1 MRRAPGDRSRNCP
14 LPSRRLA
21 CPTADGTPGGAA
33 PVARVQLQ
41 LLRRFELRC
50 DGAAIALPE
59 SAQRLLAFL
68 AVHGRPQHR
77 ASVAAT
83 LWMDTTEEKAGANLR
98 TALWRARRV
107 DAPVVA
113 CSGAYLCIEPG
124 VEVDAAEVIL
134 QARALLADPLADA
147 AHDPSIDTLSADLLP
162 EWYEDWVL
170 LERERLRQ
178 IRLHGLE
185 ALCVRLAHLG
195 HHLDA
200 IEAGMLA
207 TSVEPLRESA
217 HRALILAHL
226 AEGNMA
232 EAVRQY
238 DAFATVLDDT
248 LGIAPTESL
257 RALVA
262 PCR

>member
-1 MRRAPGDRSRNCP
+1 MFTKQTRTRTAT
-14 LPSRRLA
+14 PSCDSSTRIE
-21 CPTADGTPGGAA
+21 
-33 PVARVQLQ
+33 LQ
-41 LLRRFELRC
+41 LMRRFELRC
-50 DGAAIALPE
+50 DGAPVALPE

-68 AVHGRPQHR
+68 AMHRRPQHR
-77 ASVAAT
+77 ATVAST
-83 LWMDTTEEKAGANLR
+83 LWMDTTEDKAGANLR

-107 DAPVVA
+107 DAPVVS
-113 CSGAYLCIEPG
+113 CEGAYLTIDAD
-124 VEVDAAEVIL
+124 VHIDAAEVIH
-134 QARALLADPLADA
+134 QARALLADPLADTA
-147 AHDPSIDTLSADLLP
+147 PDTSVDVLSDDLLP

-185 ALCVRLAHLG
+185 ALCTRLAHLG
-195 HHLDA
+195 HHLEA

-207 TSVEPLRESA
+207 TAVEPLRESA

-238 DAFATVLDDT
+238 DTFAATLDEM

-257 RALVA
+257 RSLVA